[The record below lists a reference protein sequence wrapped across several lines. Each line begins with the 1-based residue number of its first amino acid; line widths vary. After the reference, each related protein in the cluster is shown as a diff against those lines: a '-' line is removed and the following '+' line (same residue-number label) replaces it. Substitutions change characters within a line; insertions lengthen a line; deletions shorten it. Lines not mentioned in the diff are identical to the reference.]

1 MRLTHQRIR
10 APETVPL
17 STSLNDIGRHFAR
30 KTGLTLSCTIFLP
43 ALHCRCCD
51 RGLFIY
57 QRHSLSYNIQTRLN
71 IHLPAVSVI
80 DLVTTQRAAFTWLLI
95 MASQL
100 IADWQ
105 PTIDSFWDR
114 YLRYNASLSEADQA
128 MDRDS
133 ITMVLKLTGQGHI
146 EEAIIECGHMWQRE
160 NERRAPSLKFAHGG
174 CDNHPVIWILSRLY
188 GSVKY
193 PDLWDTCGNY
203 CVNPAFLIMQGMAR
217 DLPTDSHALLKAFVT
232 VTVYW
237 LSVKNNLMITETMK
251 YGTRLLSQIEAIPN
265 FDSHV
270 AVSLRNSLAVAFLR
284 SQIDG
289 LGKPGIDSDPGWNI
303 TWTQRE
309 AIIRAFPNSRNEG
322 LSDLDGEMLRL
333 FYSFIYVGLPHQ
345 LDDSKVVDDM
355 MQLYRDREAVY
366 SERHET
372 SMSFIIPLLRDLV
385 QLMRKVPGPLATQE
399 EHGFI
404 YDLVDFCLANGKYDQ
419 AQVLVQEFM
428 AVPGRVIPTDSSTSR
443 EEFSSWR
450 APTRSV
456 QALLAQEGTPGR
468 HYYWEDSRL
477 YTISIGKIEM
487 SPAYPK
493 DLFPKAPVKVTA
505 TPGAGLQLEI
515 SDKYLHDWSGR
526 SDSQGLHDIT
536 QRVKRSEIWH
546 LLQKLEMMKDWR
558 ILLGLDSQSHHP
570 MCQRNRHPDFQ
581 DSLPHEEVCK
591 DDMYGKSHVFW
602 IFKEELIEATLDIR
616 EPYTYVYRFLNVSGI
631 GDPSWMALK
640 FPQKDGTDGNRPST
654 CQHGTCSYPRELS
667 YGYKGNIQQDLDM
680 EKLRMQ
686 YAVSDGF
693 GTEDNNGA
701 SPTIKLAVPVIPYG
715 HFERS
720 RSYRCGMTYRE
731 YFDMLKENLLGGKQS
746 SDPIIHRQK
755 AILHSQP
762 KSILPVWDLI
772 RSEET
777 SDSSKVNDLDLSFT
791 QGFFN
796 GIPSGTVVLNAT
808 GNEHS
813 YGLVSTAWQEWKTY
827 ILHPVP
833 SETTQDLSQQA
844 AGIRL
849 LVMEAELRLHGQRVN
864 FAMNPCLY
872 LGNSKICK
880 KHTKSSSIF

>member
-1 MRLTHQRIR
+1 
-10 APETVPL
+10 
-17 STSLNDIGRHFAR
+17 
-30 KTGLTLSCTIFLP
+30 
-43 ALHCRCCD
+43 
-51 RGLFIY
+51 
-57 QRHSLSYNIQTRLN
+57 
-71 IHLPAVSVI
+71 
-80 DLVTTQRAAFTWLLI
+80 

-237 LSVKNNLMITETMK
+237 LSVKNNLMITETM
-251 YGTRLLSQIEAIPN
+251 N
-265 FDSHV
+265 
-270 AVSLRNSLAVAFLR
+270 
-284 SQIDG
+284 
-289 LGKPGIDSDPGWNI
+289 
-303 TWTQRE
+303 
-309 AIIRAFPNSRNEG
+309 
-322 LSDLDGEMLRL
+322 
-333 FYSFIYVGLPHQ
+333 FIYVGLPHQ

-602 IFKEELIEATLDIR
+602 IFKEELIEATLACSEHHMAE
-616 EPYTYVYRFLNVSGI
+616 EPR
-631 GDPSWMALK
+631 
-640 FPQKDGTDGNRPST
+640 
-654 CQHGTCSYPRELS
+654 
-667 YGYKGNIQQDLDM
+667 
-680 EKLRMQ
+680 
-686 YAVSDGF
+686 
-693 GTEDNNGA
+693 DN
-701 SPTIKLAVPVIPYG
+701 
-715 HFERS
+715 F
-720 RSYRCGMTYRE
+720 
-731 YFDMLKENLLGGKQS
+731 
-746 SDPIIHRQK
+746 
-755 AILHSQP
+755 
-762 KSILPVWDLI
+762 
-772 RSEET
+772 
-777 SDSSKVNDLDLSFT
+777 
-791 QGFFN
+791 
-796 GIPSGTVVLNAT
+796 
-808 GNEHS
+808 
-813 YGLVSTAWQEWKTY
+813 
-827 ILHPVP
+827 
-833 SETTQDLSQQA
+833 
-844 AGIRL
+844 
-849 LVMEAELRLHGQRVN
+849 
-864 FAMNPCLY
+864 
-872 LGNSKICK
+872 
-880 KHTKSSSIF
+880 